1 MTNQSY
7 NYLQKNL
14 IDLKIKQAR
23 TELELN
29 FSLMTLENLQ
39 KMEYFDDKYKSSA
52 FLQAYFILEKNEL
65 FQFVEK
71 ANSDNIDKIS
81 CDCKDEKVSNFLKTI
96 DSVTKLDEKELV
108 NEKKKTRKNIRKL
121 EEAIEELDY
130 IMLEALPK
138 NHYSS

>member
-52 FLQAYFILEKNEL
+52 FLQAYFILKKNEL

>member
-52 FLQAYFILEKNEL
+52 FLQAYFILKKNEL

-81 CDCKDEKVSNFLKTI
+81 CDCKDKKVSNFLKSI
-96 DSVTKLDEKELV
+96 DSVAELDEEELV
-108 NEKKKTRKNIRKL
+108 NEKKKIRKNIKKL
-121 EEAIEELDY
+121 EEAIEELDH
-130 IMLEALPK
+130 IILEALPILL
-138 NHYSS
+138 YSS

>member
-29 FSLMTLENLQ
+29 FSLMTFENLQ
-39 KMEYFDDKYKSSA
+39 KMECFNDKYKSSA